1 MRRGTS
7 RATLPLRS
15 SQIGRPVIHEAALH
29 MRFGGM
35 TVMRRQLLHLIH
47 TAELHHVTV
56 QVLPFTAERP
66 VRL

>member
-1 MRRGTS
+1 M
-7 RATLPLRS
+7 
-15 SQIGRPVIHEAALH
+15 IHEAALH